1 MFPFGFQVLQ
11 QSHDS
16 TSSILSL
23 SVSQHLGF
31 PGLPNGPIGGV
42 GIAYHGL
49 SWHIFIWSFQN
60 LVKSVQCMYMAYVLS
75 SSCRSALERFSGS

>member
-23 SVSQHLGF
+23 SVSQQGGF
-31 PGLPNGPIGGV
+31 PLPNGPIGCV

-60 LVKSVQCMYMAYVLS
+60 LVKSVQGMYMAYVLS

>member
-31 PGLPNGPIGGV
+31 PLPNGPIGPIGGV
-42 GIAYHGL
+42 GIANIMDISWIIMAYLYLELSKSCEKCARYVHG
-49 SWHIFIWSFQN
+49 
-60 LVKSVQCMYMAYVLS
+60 QCMPM
-75 SSCRSALERFSGS
+75 C

>member
-31 PGLPNGPIGGV
+31 PGLPNGPIGPIGCV
-42 GIAYHGL
+42 GIANIMDYHGISL
-49 SWHIFIWSFQN
+49 SGAFKI
-60 LVKSVQCMYMAYVLS
+60 L
-75 SSCRSALERFSGS
+75 